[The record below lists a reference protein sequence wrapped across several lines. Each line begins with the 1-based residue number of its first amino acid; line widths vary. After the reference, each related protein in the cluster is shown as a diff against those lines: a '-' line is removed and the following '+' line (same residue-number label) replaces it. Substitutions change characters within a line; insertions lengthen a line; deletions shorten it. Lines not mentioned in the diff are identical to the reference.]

1 MINQTSRVA
10 WKRNVEPHFILFV
23 GLIWNLMLGYCILWT
38 ETNSG
43 FSYLQKSTHFK
54 PLTFVEK
61 AMKKGLPEDVMT
73 KASEG
78 CFMRLLEAFLILDCR
93 RYG

>member
-1 MINQTSRVA
+1 
-10 WKRNVEPHFILFV
+10 
-23 GLIWNLMLGYCILWT
+23 
-38 ETNSG
+38 
-43 FSYLQKSTHFK
+43 
-54 PLTFVEK
+54 VEK

-78 CFMRLLEAFLILDCR
+78 CFIRLLGAFLILDCR